1 MQTSDDIMPAISPSK
16 AEAAARVQKR
26 NLERKRQMTKILSEY
41 LTTDM
46 EEHIDLISRERT
58 KK

>member
-1 MQTSDDIMPAISPSK
+1 MPAISPSK

-46 EEHIDLISRERT
+46 EEHLDLISRERT